1 MNDLGQVTQDL
12 GSMRQTSIGRW
23 TIGVSIALGVVAL
36 LFTALSVFVMVLG
49 LTFIDLI
56 ALGIFGVLV
65 VLAGVAVVVFSIA
78 MIIQV
83 TGTTAQIHAN
93 GLALGQSWFRKAT
106 VPWAEVVRI
115 DPPTSGATVIRCDF
129 VLRSGARVCADRL
142 RLKPVV
148 GAAGRYVNHP
158 DVQTV
163 LDNYAA
169 WQRANGGAW
178 RP

>member
-1 MNDLGQVTQDL
+1 MNDLGPVAQNL

-36 LFTALSVFVMVLG
+36 LFTALSVFVAVLG
-49 LTFIDLI
+49 HTFIDLI
-56 ALGIFGVLV
+56 VLGVFGVLL
-65 VLAGVAVVVFSIA
+65 VLAGVAVMVFSIA

-115 DPPTSGATVIRCDF
+115 DPPTSGATLIRCDF

-158 DVQTV
+158 DVQTI
-163 LDNYAA
+163 LDHYAA
-169 WQRANGGAW
+169 WQRANGEA
-178 RP
+178 